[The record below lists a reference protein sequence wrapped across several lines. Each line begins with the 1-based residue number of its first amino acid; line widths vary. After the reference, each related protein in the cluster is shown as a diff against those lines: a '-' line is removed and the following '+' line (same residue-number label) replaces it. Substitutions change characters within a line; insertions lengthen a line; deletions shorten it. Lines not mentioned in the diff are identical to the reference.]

1 MLILRPM
8 GLLSLSLFITPL
20 LLSPLPLQAAQEDI
34 PYCHRY
40 ADFNFPDYMALW
52 NEEEPEL
59 TASTYFSMLEM
70 AASSVDKTFLSE
82 LLSQIGRTF
91 LIREDLEQA
100 KYYLAQAE
108 GYLDDAEP
116 RARAYFLRE
125 KARYYAY
132 TEQQEQAKEL
142 LIKSWE
148 ISKQEQYDQLAIE
161 TALDLSENSIAM
173 LNQEGRDHWRQIAEN
188 LAASTKDERAK
199 IWVLQNQSRFI

>member
-8 GLLSLSLFITPL
+8 GLLSLFLIITSL
-20 LLSPLPLQAAQEDI
+20 LLPPLPLQAAQEEV

-59 TASTYFSMLEM
+59 TASTYFSMLNM
-70 AASSVDKTFLSE
+70 AASSADKTFLSE
-82 LLSQIGRTF
+82 LFSQIGRTF

-108 GYLDDAEP
+108 VYLGDAEP

-132 TEQQEQAKEL
+132 SEQQEQAKEL
-142 LIKSWE
+142 LLESWD
-148 ISKQEQYDQLAIE
+148 ISDQEHYEQLAIE
-161 TALDLSENSIAM
+161 TALDLSDNSIAK
-173 LNQEGRDHWRQIAEN
+173 LNQEDRDHWRQIAEN